1 VFHVKTSALSAVTE
15 RHRLS
20 RVQLGQLAALLDRI
34 ARDDRAPT
42 TVRDFDSA
50 VGVHVAD
57 SLAAL
62 ELDTVREASR
72 VADLGAGAG
81 FPGLPLAIALPGVRM
96 SLVESQ
102 SRKCDF
108 IASIA
113 REVSLTNA
121 RVVCARVE
129 EWSDGGGAQ
138 DVVLARALASGPVVL
153 EYAAPLLRLGGSL
166 VDWRGRRNA
175 GEEAASLLAADE
187 LGLRLAGVHHVH
199 PFPGALNHHL
209 HVYEKVRDTPD
220 RFPRR
225 AGVARKRPLQKAA
238 PSADQVVDAG
248 SAT

>member
-1 VFHVKTSALSAVTE
+1 MKTSGLPAVAE
-15 RHRLS
+15 RYRLS
-20 RVQLGQLAALLDRI
+20 HIQLGQLAALLDRI

-42 TVRDFDSA
+42 TVRDFDTA

-62 ELDTVREASR
+62 DLDVVRGAAQI
-72 VADLGAGAG
+72 ADLGAGAG
-81 FPGLPLAIALPGVRM
+81 FPGLPLAIALPGAQV
-96 SLVESQ
+96 SLVDSQ
-102 SRKCDF
+102 NRKCDF

-113 REVSLTNA
+113 PEVGLTNV

-129 EWSDGGGAQ
+129 EWSDGSGAQ

-153 EYAAPLLRLGGSL
+153 EYGAPLLRLGGAL

-175 GEEAASLLAADE
+175 GEEDASRRAADE
-187 LGLRLAGVHHVH
+187 LGLQLAGIHHVH

-225 AGVARKRPLQKAA
+225 TGVARKRPLQTAVL
-238 PSADQVVDAG
+238 SADQAADAG
-248 SAT
+248 EST